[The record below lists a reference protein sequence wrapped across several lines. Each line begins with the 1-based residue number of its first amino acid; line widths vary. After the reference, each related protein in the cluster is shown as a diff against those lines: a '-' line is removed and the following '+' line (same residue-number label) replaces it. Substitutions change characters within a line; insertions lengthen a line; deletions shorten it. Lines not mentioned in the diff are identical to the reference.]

1 MTVIHVPEETYTCT
15 NVKGIAELYAFGAR
29 SVGDPRE
36 LFVRRRP
43 CVCDGCFNQPAD
55 KEMGYA
61 CTGKNVAGPWYPAP
75 PMKYLK
81 GNNSASV
88 TRSKESAQQKR
99 FAELDVGTWL
109 ATTREGND
117 PSDMSKRSYELSRIT
132 RKPEKKVAGSA
143 RKKDYKNQYIKAGQH
158 WMVVDD
164 YRCVD
169 EDERMFEVNKTK
181 MVCIVK
187 PGDDIFINATVSV
200 SSTSASSSSSSKELF
215 KINSE
220 SHDNLQSMYQSSL
233 TQGGG
238 SNDSSSSSKKSKSK
252 KKK

>member
-1 MTVIHVPEETYTCT
+1 MQQKKKETIESNKALLQSTAATSGVTATIDVTAATPVAAVRSRVIRDTATTV
-15 NVKGIAELYAFGAR
+15 VKAALSSTFH
-29 SVGDPRE
+29 
-36 LFVRRRP
+36 
-43 CVCDGCFNQPAD
+43 
-55 KEMGYA
+55 
-61 CTGKNVAGPWYPAP
+61 
-75 PMKYLK
+75 
-81 GNNSASV
+81 
-88 TRSKESAQQKR
+88 SKEEAQAAIQRAGEKLMEIGGRRTAASENIANSLIVDSLREVLDQTKGRGTLSMNQKVTK
-99 FAELDVGTWL
+99 ETVL
-109 ATTREGND
+109 A
-117 PSDMSKRSYELSRIT
+117 IV
-132 RKPEKKVAGSA
+132 VAGSA

-200 SSTSASSSSSSKELF
+200 SSTSASSSSSSSKELF

-238 SNDSSSSSKKSKSK
+238 SNDSSSSSSKKSKSK